1 MSNQYPK
8 KASTEGT
15 IKISESAIYSI
26 AEIAATDVEGVERL
40 SPRKCSL
47 LPCADPITIRVAGD
61 MVEIT
66 VHLILS
72 GGAKLTRVAEQVQ
85 RNVKENVQSMTGVI
99 VSKVNVVADGI
110 SFT

>member
-15 IKISESAIYSI
+15 IQISEAAIRAI
-26 AEIAATDVEGVERL
+26 AETAATDIEGVERL
-40 SPRKCSL
+40 AARKCSL
-47 LPCADPITIRVAGD
+47 LGCTEPVTIRVAAD

-66 VHLILS
+66 VHMILA
-72 GGAKLTRVAEQVQ
+72 GGAKLTRVAEQIQ

-110 SFT
+110 NFN

>member
-8 KASTEGT
+8 KASTEGS
-15 IKISESAIYSI
+15 IKISEAAIRAI
-26 AEIAATDVEGVERL
+26 AETATTDIEGVERL
-40 SPRKCSL
+40 TARKCGL
-47 LPCADPITIRVAGD
+47 LGCTEPVSIHVAAD

-66 VHLILS
+66 VHMILAS
-72 GGAKLTRVAEQVQ
+72 GAKLTRVAEQIQ

-110 SFT
+110 NFN

>member
-8 KASTEGT
+8 KASTEGS
-15 IKISESAIYSI
+15 IKISEAAIRAI
-26 AEIAATDVEGVERL
+26 AETAVTDIDGVERL
-40 SPRKCSL
+40 TARKCGL
-47 LPCADPITIRVAGD
+47 LGCTEPVTIRVAED

-66 VHLILS
+66 VHIILA
-72 GGAKLTRVAEQVQ
+72 GGAKLTRVAEQIQ

-110 SFT
+110 NFN